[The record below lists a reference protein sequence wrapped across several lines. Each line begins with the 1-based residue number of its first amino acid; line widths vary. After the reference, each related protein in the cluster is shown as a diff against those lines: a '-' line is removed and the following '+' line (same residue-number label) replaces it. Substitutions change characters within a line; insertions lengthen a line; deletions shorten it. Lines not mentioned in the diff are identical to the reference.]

1 MAAVREL
8 AFALERFEWT
18 GERLEV
24 VGRWSG
30 LRGRRLS
37 RPVLTVSAAGER
49 HRLTALPGGQLG
61 VRGDEPWRA
70 TFAWDR
76 SEDVDS
82 AELEVGRSLL
92 VALPAPQF
100 RPPPPPPTDA
110 DLRAEL
116 EALRAELAEMRG
128 ASADADGLREE
139 LQLLRVAHGSLREAH
154 ERLEDELETLRDA
167 AAERERLAAERDRLA
182 ADLTAA
188 QERLAERDD
197 GEDRERLVAELQ
209 SLREAAAARERLAA
223 ELAAAQERERDLREE
238 VEATRAEA
246 DELRH
251 GRRGPT
257 TNGAS
262 AAEDTVP
269 AAATVAGRSGAPR
282 TAAARRSP
290 AAERR
295 AQAARAASA
304 GRVPTVP
311 ASTAAIWAVR
321 AVAAILVSG
330 LIAAFVVV
338 LTQVHL

>member
-1 MAAVREL
+1 MPAVREL

-18 GERLEV
+18 GEQLEV

-37 RPVLTVSAAGER
+37 RPVLTVSTAGAR
-49 HRLTALPGGQLG
+49 QRLSALPGGQLG

-70 TFAWDR
+70 IFAWDG
-76 SEDVDS
+76 SEEIES

-92 VALPAPQF
+92 VELRAPTF

-110 DLRAEL
+110 DLRAEI
-116 EALRAELAEMRG
+116 EALRAELVRVRG
-128 ASADADGLREE
+128 AAAEADGLREE

-154 ERLEDELETLRDA
+154 ERLEDELESLREP
-167 AAERERLAAERDRLA
+167 AAERERLAAA
-182 ADLTAA
+182 
-188 QERLAERDD
+188 LAEQRD
-197 GEDRERLVAELQ
+197 
-209 SLREAAAARERLAA
+209 AAAAAEARLAD
-223 ELAAAQERERDLREE
+223 ELAAAQERERDLRAE
-238 VEATRAEA
+238 VDAARAEA

-251 GRRGPT
+251 GQPGPT

-262 AAEDTVP
+262 GTEDTVP
-269 AAATVAGRSGAPR
+269 AAATVAGRSRTPRAP
-282 TAAARRSP
+282 AARHSP
-290 AAERR
+290 AAQRR
-295 AQAARAASA
+295 AQAARAAAA

-321 AVAAILVSG
+321 AVAAVLVAG
-330 LIAAFVVV
+330 LIAAVVVV